1 MPARGERDGR
11 QVPQSLELPIDVSEP
26 IPYTSAKLRIGTNS
40 LVHRGDFETENGI
53 ATLCGK
59 YPQGGGYTLTDDPVT
74 CSQCQRA
81 LTRRP
86 LPVNDH

>member
-1 MPARGERDGR
+1 MAARGERNER
-11 QVPQSLELPIDVSEP
+11 QLPQPLGLPIDVPEP
-26 IPYTSAKLRIGTNS
+26 IPYTTAKLRIGTNS

-59 YPQGGGYTLTDDPVT
+59 YPQGGGYKLTDDPVT

-86 LPVNDH
+86 FP